1 MNKIITLAAI
11 LVTSVTFG
19 QTVNHKKGDFDVRD
33 VEDYS
38 IVELFGKH
46 IQVDGENV
54 SKLNK
59 KSVLTIDGI
68 EYKKKQI
75 KRALFIKMMI
85 KNGYEVSGTR
95 NETRSFYNPAIKSQQ
110 TVSFPVTTF
119 LKKQS

>member
-1 MNKIITLAAI
+1 MNKITTLLAI
-11 LVTSVTFG
+11 FVTSVTFG

-33 VEDYS
+33 LESYS
-38 IVELFGKH
+38 IVELFGKK
-46 IQVDGENV
+46 IQVDGEDV

-59 KSVLTIDGI
+59 KSVLTIDGV

-95 NETRSFYNPAIKSQQ
+95 NETRSFNNPAIKSQQ

-119 LKKQS
+119 LKKQ

>member
-1 MNKIITLAAI
+1 MNKITTLLAI

-59 KSVLTIDGI
+59 KSVLTIDGV

-119 LKKQS
+119 LKKQ